1 VTPEAADISP
11 PPADSQDRFSDL
23 ADRLGIT
30 GPYIFNVGGLDARK
44 RVDLLIEAFAVA
56 LPRLPAG
63 MQLVIGGRAHSGNST
78 VFPALAPLI
87 DRLGIRD
94 RVILTGWLSEEDKF
108 ALYRSAMIYASPS
121 IYEGFG
127 LTPLEAMASGTPV
140 IAANRTSIPEVVGD
154 AGVLLEPD
162 AGAWANALIELA
174 NDAEQ
179 RSRLARRGV
188 ERAAMF
194 SWRRMAEQTM
204 DAYREAVALSRRG

>member
-1 VTPEAADISP
+1 
-11 PPADSQDRFSDL
+11 
-23 ADRLGIT
+23 
-30 GPYIFNVGGLDARK
+30 
-44 RVDLLIEAFAVA
+44 
-56 LPRLPAG
+56 
-63 MQLVIGGRAHSGNST
+63 
-78 VFPALAPLI
+78 
-87 DRLGIRD
+87 
-94 RVILTGWLSEEDKF
+94 
-108 ALYRSAMIYASPS
+108 MIYASPS